1 MHTFDIGLPELDLP
15 IIWME
20 FEEGLSIDELLRT
33 TPTVLSPPPTAGQ
46 TAFSDRICIRINSG
60 VLARL
65 KQMAAE
71 QGVRYQT
78 FIAKILAGRA
88 GSI

>member
-1 MHTFDIGLPELDLP
+1 MHADDLELPEIDLP
-15 IIWME
+15 IDWPE
-20 FEEGLSIDELLRT
+20 FEDGPSIDELLRT

-46 TAFSDRICIRINSG
+46 TPFSDRICIRINSG

-71 QGVRYQT
+71 QG
-78 FIAKILAGRA
+78 
-88 GSI
+88 

>member
-1 MHTFDIGLPELDLP
+1 MHTFDLDLPELDLP
-15 IIWME
+15 IEWME
-20 FEEGLSIDELLRT
+20 FEDGPSIDELLRT
-33 TPTVLSPPPTAGQ
+33 TPTVLSPPPTVGQ

-78 FIAKILAGRA
+78 FINQLLALHA
-88 GSI
+88 AT

>member
-1 MHTFDIGLPELDLP
+1 MHTFDLDLPELDLP
-15 IIWME
+15 IEWME
-20 FEEGLSIDELLRT
+20 FEDGPSIEEVLRM
-33 TPTVLSPPPTAGQ
+33 PTVLSPPPTAGQ
-46 TAFSDRICIRINSG
+46 TAFSERICIRINSS

-78 FIAKILAGRA
+78 FINQLLALHA
-88 GSI
+88 AS